1 MHLRDYQLAAVN
13 AMNRALE
20 KHKRVLIT
28 ASTGSGKSLIIAE
41 ACRQASGRV
50 LVLCHQAE
58 ILEQNARALHA
69 LSGEVASI
77 YCAGL
82 ESKCLKNRVVI
93 AHRDSLARI
102 PNMGG
107 FETVIIDECHLLSNV
122 SGTRYQNILAWA
134 QPEKVIGLTATP
146 YRLQGGK
153 IYGKN
158 RYFDVQACN
167 IGVRQLIS
175 RGYLCDYEVI
185 DCDPIFEAS
194 DIATV
199 GGDFDPKAL
208 DAKATSKAIIQGS
221 VAAIQ
226 KHTGNGNLG
235 IIFATGKGHARAVQE
250 ALGMEQCGYID
261 GETRQDRR
269 ERMISEM
276 RAGDSS
282 YKWVVNI
289 GCLTTGVDIPRIDSI
304 IMLRPTQS
312 AGLWVQ
318 MVGRGLRVHTSKS
331 KLKILELT
339 DNFSRFGSIDSPM
352 LFGSAKPP
360 ADDIVVGGD
369 APPEKECP
377 DCGMM
382 VGNATRQCPHCDH
395 MFLKRREEY
404 HGNDVLELP
413 VLKTVYQE
421 SRTRAGAPC
430 FIVTFTT
437 QVGDIKEWLLIA
449 SPHDWQRTKAIAKLK
464 RLRSDKVTMIRATGL
479 NETFPKVLSY
489 HTAL

>member
-1 MHLRDYQLAAVN
+1 MHLRDYQIKAVD
-13 AMNRALE
+13 ALNRALE
-20 KHKRVLIT
+20 KHTRVLIT
-28 ASTGSGKSLIIAE
+28 AATGSGKSLLIAE
-41 ACRQASGRV
+41 ACRQAEGRV
-50 LVLCHQAE
+50 LVLCHQSE

-69 LSGEVASI
+69 LSGETASI

-82 ESKCLKNRVVI
+82 DSKCLKNRVVI
-93 AHRDSLARI
+93 AHRDSLARL
-102 PNMGG
+102 PEVGK
-107 FETVIIDECHLLSNV
+107 FPTVIIDEAHLLSNQA
-122 SGTRYQNILAWA
+122 GTRYQNILAWA
-134 QPEKVIGLTATP
+134 EPDRVIGLTATP

-158 RYFDVQACN
+158 GYFDVQACN
-167 IGVRQLIS
+167 IPVRQLIGEG
-175 RGYLCDYEVI
+175 RLCDYEVL
-185 DCDPIFEAS
+185 DCDPVFETS
-194 DIATV
+194 DIDTV
-199 GGDFDPKAL
+199 GGDFDPKQL
-208 DAKATSKAIIQGS
+208 DAKATSKLIIQGS
-221 VAAIQ
+221 VSAIE
-226 KHTGNGNLG
+226 KHTGHGNLG
-235 IIFATGKGHARAVQE
+235 IIFATGKGHARAIQE
-250 ALGMEQCGYID
+250 GLGMERCGYID

-276 RAGDSS
+276 RAGDSP

-360 ADDIVVGGD
+360 ADDIVVGEASPG
-369 APPEKECP
+369 KECP
-377 DCGMM
+377 SCGMM

-404 HGNDVLELP
+404 HGADVLELP

-421 SRTRAGAPC
+421 SRTKAGAPC

-449 SPHDWQRTKAIAKLK
+449 SPHDWQRTKALAKLR

-479 NETFPKVLSY
+479 NDPYPKVLSY
-489 HTAL
+489 HTVL